1 MNKQSLLLRNKIV
14 NIEKA
19 VQIVKKLKQQG
30 KKIVLAGGC
39 FDIIHVGHVEFLKK
53 AKEKGTVLFILL
65 ESDEKVKQIKGKN
78 RPIHTQKERA
88 KVLSVLEMVDYVIL
102 LPYLAENK
110 DYDNLVMQL
119 KPDIIATTK
128 ADRYKIHK
136 ERQAKLLNAQV
147 LDVIERLPNKST
159 NLLALKLSQE
169 L

>member
-1 MNKQSLLLRNKIV
+1 MSKILSVKEAITISSKLHEQNKT
-14 NIEKA
+14 
-19 VQIVKKLKQQG
+19 
-30 KKIVLAGGC
+30 IVLVGGC

-53 AKEKGTVLFILL
+53 AKEKGNALFVLL
-65 ESDEKVKQIKGKN
+65 ESDKKVKQIKGKN

-102 LPYLAENK
+102 LSYFAENK
-110 DYDNLVMQL
+110 DYDNLVMQI

-128 ADRYKIHK
+128 TDKYKKHK

-147 LDVIERLPNKST
+147 LDVIDRLPNKST
-159 NLLALKLSQE
+159 NLLAQKLSRE

>member
-1 MNKQSLLLRNKIV
+1 MSKILSVKEAITISSKLHEQNKT
-14 NIEKA
+14 
-19 VQIVKKLKQQG
+19 
-30 KKIVLAGGC
+30 IVLVGGC

-53 AKEKGTVLFILL
+53 AREKGDALFILL

-102 LPYLAENK
+102 LSYLTANK
-110 DYDNLVMQL
+110 DYDNLVMQI

-128 ADRYKIHK
+128 TDEYREHK

-147 LDVIERLPNKST
+147 LDVIDRLPNKST
-159 NLLALKLSQE
+159 NLLAQKLSQE

>member
-1 MNKQSLLLRNKIV
+1 MSKTLTIKEAMEIAEKINKQ
-14 NIEKA
+14 
-19 VQIVKKLKQQG
+19 KKT
-30 KKIVLAGGC
+30 IVLVGGC
-39 FDIIHVGHVEFLKK
+39 FDILHVGHVEFLKK
-53 AKEKGTVLFILL
+53 AKEKGDVLFVLL
-65 ESDEKVKQIKGKN
+65 ESDEKVKQIKGEN

-88 KVLSVLEMVDYVIL
+88 KVLSALEMVDYVIL

-110 DYDNLVMQL
+110 DYDNLVMQI

-128 ADRYKIHK
+128 ADKYRKHK

-147 LDVIERLPNKST
+147 LDVIDRLPNKST